1 MRIRKKRRKVRME
14 FPDLEEIEME
24 LERLNRK
31 KSWRSALNSTIYT
44 LIVVAAVIRTMVK
57 DKKNGKHSCGG
68 NCAACKGCHH

>member
-1 MRIRKKRRKVRME
+1 MATFIVSGV
-14 FPDLEEIEME
+14 L
-24 LERLNRK
+24 
-31 KSWRSALNSTIYT
+31 